1 MNAVIYCRVS
11 TTEQASGTSLD
22 IQEAQCR
29 LYCERNGLSPVET
42 FFDRGESAKTSDRPA
57 FLQMVQFCSAN
68 KIDACV
74 VHKLD
79 RFSRNAYD
87 FAVFQALLA
96 KVGTAVRS
104 ATEPLTDSPAGK
116 LMQTILAGVA
126 QFDNDVR
133 AERSRAGMAE
143 IAARGG
149 WTHKAPFG
157 MLSARKDGI
166 PILLPDPD
174 SASHLVEMFRLLAD
188 GKLAPS
194 ACQRWL
200 STRLGCHVWPQTI
213 AKIFKQ
219 RAYMGEICNRLTK
232 GVPVRAAFDPLIDPD
247 TWHRAQSRISHADTG
262 QIQSVKHNFVLHGV
276 ATCSCG
282 RKLTGS
288 LSRSKSGRRYGYYHC
303 RGCGSRLRVD
313 LVHKTLACFLAD
325 TSAAIT
331 PMLKMFRLVV
341 ADEFG
346 IQQAEAIASQG
357 KLKATITK
365 LDQQGERLLSMVVS
379 GRITAEVFDKKRR
392 ELDIQTALAKTAL
405 QDACIDEQDVD
416 AVLATADFILSSLY
430 DVLCRTPAEIKPAL
444 TKAVFGGPLTLD
456 PDGTLSNSHNSGV
469 CSALRLYLSQ
479 KATMAPPRGAM
490 SNTSA
495 DIVRVLVEIVSYAQ
509 AA

>member
-29 LYCERNGLSPVET
+29 LYCERNGLTPADT

-149 WTHKAPFG
+149 WTHQPPFG
-157 MLSARKDGI
+157 MLSARKDGF

-174 SASHLVEMFRLLAD
+174 RAPHLVEMFRLIAD
-188 GKLAPS
+188 GQLTPA
-194 ACQRWL
+194 ACPRWL
-200 STRLGCHVWPQTI
+200 STRLGHRVRPQTI
-213 AKIFKQ
+213 AKILKQ
-219 RAYMGEICNRLTK
+219 RVYTGEICNRLTK
-232 GVPVRAAFDPLIDPD
+232 GVPVRAAFDPLVDPD
-247 TWHRAQSRISHADTG
+247 TWHRAQSRITRIDTSR
-262 QIQSVKHNFVLHGV
+262 IQSVKHNFVLHGV
-276 ATCSCG
+276 AMCSCG

-313 LVHKTLACFLAD
+313 LVHKALACFLAD

-331 PMLKMFRLVV
+331 PMLKMFRLIVL
-341 ADEFG
+341 DEFS
-346 IQQAEAIASQG
+346 IEQADAIASQG

-365 LDQQGERLLSMVVS
+365 LEQQGERLLSMVVS

-405 QDACIDEQDVD
+405 QDACIEEQHVE
-416 AVLATADFILSSLY
+416 AILSTAEFVLSSMY
-430 DVLCRTPAEIKPAL
+430 NVLCQTPAEIKPAL

-456 PDGTLSNSHNSGV
+456 PDGNLSNSHNTSV
-469 CSALRLYLSQ
+469 YNALQSYLAAKS
-479 KATMAPPRGAM
+479 TMAPPRGSM
-490 SNTSA
+490 SNTA
-495 DIVRVLVEIVSYAQ
+495 GDIIRVLSSIIQYAQ